1 MQIRRKVSTP
11 IRWISTWPSGKPI
24 STPGTILPWIVPG
37 VLIGF
42 PLGHV
47 LIQRIGVET
56 FRRICMSFDAY
67 IVAFGLSR
75 TLESAGVPPVAA
87 YQVMIAA
94 SILDTAL
101 LWVFFR
107 RRQPG
112 PPRVDPTA
120 L

>member
-1 MQIRRKVSTP
+1 
-11 IRWISTWPSGKPI
+11 
-24 STPGTILPWIVPG
+24 

-42 PLGHV
+42 PLGHA

-75 TLESAGVPPVAA
+75 TLESVGVPAVAA

-101 LWVFFR
+101 LWLFFR
-107 RRQPG
+107 RRQPE
-112 PPRVDPTA
+112 PPLVDPTGGFGPRLA
-120 L
+120 SLDRPTATPATAGSAGSA